1 MLTIPAPTPPVYLL
15 ASIPLVSAL
24 VGYLT
29 NWVAIRMLFR
39 PHKEKRLFGL
49 RLPFTPGLIPRKR
62 AELAE
67 SIAQAVSEHLLTE
80 AAFARRFAA
89 PEVRAQLAEMVHEQV
104 QGLLNRELGSLNS
117 LVPPR
122 LQEEWTD
129 FVSGL
134 KGRMRSYLASLL
146 DSPELEAL
154 LREQLTRRI
163 EEALAR
169 PLGELL
175 PQGLLGG
182 LPQRLEEL
190 LAELVRNERFER
202 GLREFLSDRIRAFLR
217 EQGAR
222 PLRSF
227 FPEPLRLAAYAKLEE
242 LLPGVLARLARA
254 LEDEQVQKRIKLHLY
269 ELVDRLLSE
278 QFKEDSL
285 WDRMRLGLFETFVIS
300 SEELKERIDQGV
312 EELAPRVAELVGSP
326 QVQRRVYQAL
336 IGSIEA
342 LLERRLSDLRLDEE
356 LLAPAEEALGEALL
370 GLVRSPE
377 LHRRLAEAA
386 EAGLEK
392 LWARPAGD
400 LFPDRGE
407 ALSKLLAEQVL
418 KAIRAPSAQRA
429 LGEFL
434 SGRLE
439 LLLRRPIGRLGDYI
453 PKELA
458 LKAEELVVEQLGR
471 LLERETPKIVAAL
484 DIKGLVRQQVEGF
497 STEEVERLIVRVT
510 GEQLRAITWFG
521 AILGFAIGLVQVG
534 LILLGR

>member
-1 MLTIPAPTPPVYLL
+1 MP
-15 ASIPLVSAL
+15 SWKS
-24 VGYLT
+24 
-29 NWVAIRMLFR
+29 
-39 PHKEKRLFGL
+39 
-49 RLPFTPGLIPRKR
+49 
-62 AELAE
+62 
-67 SIAQAVSEHLLTE
+67 S
-80 AAFARRFAA
+80 
-89 PEVRAQLAEMVHEQV
+89 
-104 QGLLNRELGSLNS
+104 
-117 LVPPR
+117 
-122 LQEEWTD
+122 
-129 FVSGL
+129 
-134 KGRMRSYLASLL
+134 
-146 DSPELEAL
+146 
-154 LREQLTRRI
+154 
-163 EEALAR
+163 
-169 PLGELL
+169 
-175 PQGLLGG
+175 
-182 LPQRLEEL
+182 
-190 LAELVRNERFER
+190 
-202 GLREFLSDRIRAFLR
+202 
-217 EQGAR
+217 
-222 PLRSF
+222 
-227 FPEPLRLAAYAKLEE
+227 
-242 LLPGVLARLARA
+242 LPGVLARLARA

-471 LLERETPKIVAAL
+471 LLERETPRIVAAL